1 MITSTALF
9 FKEGATVAAAVVVE
23 VAVEVAVVP
32 EVAGAEVGAAAVEV
46 DPPGARP
53 SRNPFTC
60 LPSMRNINNT
70 KCVYK
75 PSTIH
80 FRRVTFLVFFRF
92 DPEQFQVRSE
102 AF

>member
-1 MITSTALF
+1 M
-9 FKEGATVAAAVVVE
+9 AAAVVVE
-23 VAVEVAVVP
+23 VAVEAVVVP
-32 EVAGAEVGAAAVEV
+32 EVAEAEVGVVAVEV

-53 SRNPFTC
+53 SRNPLIC

-80 FRRVTFLVFFRF
+80 FRRVTFLVFFF
-92 DPEQFQVRSE
+92 VSTQNSFK
-102 AF
+102 

>member
-1 MITSTALF
+1 MTHPNGESGEQE
-9 FKEGATVAAAVVVE
+9 EGATVAAAVVVE
-23 VAVEVAVVP
+23 VAVEAAVVP
-32 EVAGAEVGAAAVEV
+32 EVAEAEVGVVAVEV

-53 SRNPFTC
+53 SRSPLIC

-80 FRRVTFLVFFRF
+80 FRRVTFLVFFSFR
-92 DPEQFQVRSE
+92 PRTVSSE
-102 AF
+102 K